1 MCIDCSKGKVA
12 RIIKAVIFD
21 MDGVL
26 IDSEPFIREA
36 AVKMFAE
43 HGVTVQPEDFLPFT
57 GAGED
62 RFIGGVAEKYDFQLD
77 PVRDKDRTYEFYGEI
92 VRGKLHPLPGV
103 HEFIERARAKG
114 LKLAVAS
121 AADRVKVEIN
131 LSEMG
136 ISHDTFDAVITGS
149 DVTHKKPDPEIFL
162 TAAAK
167 MGVEPAD
174 CLVCEDA
181 VNGVKAAKAAGMR
194 CLGIT
199 TSFSIDEL
207 GANWSAENLGEA
219 PDAVLDW

>member
-1 MCIDCSKGKVA
+1 L
-12 RIIKAVIFD
+12 IKAIIFD

-36 AVKMFAE
+36 AVRMFAE
-43 HGVTVQPEDFLPFT
+43 RGLTVQPEDFLPFT

-62 RFIGGVAEKYDFQLD
+62 RFIGGVAEKYGVVLDFEI
-77 PVRDKDRTYEFYGEI
+77 DKARTYENYGEI
-92 VRGKLHPLPGV
+92 VEGKLQPLPGV
-103 HEFIERARAKG
+103 HEFIAKARSRG

-121 AADRVKVEIN
+121 AADAVKVAIN
-131 LSEMG
+131 LREMG
-136 ISHDTFDAVITGS
+136 IPRDTFDAVVTGS

-162 TAAAK
+162 AAASK

-181 VNGVKAAKAAGMR
+181 VNGIKAARAAGMK

-199 TSFSIDEL
+199 TSFSVEEL
-207 GANWSAENLGEA
+207 QADWHAADLGEA
-219 PDAVLDW
+219 LSLSIEY

>member
-1 MCIDCSKGKVA
+1 
-12 RIIKAVIFD
+12 

-26 IDSEPFIREA
+26 IDSEPFIRA
-36 AVKMFAE
+36 AAIGMFAE
-43 HGVTVQPEDFLPFT
+43 KGLTVQPEDFMPFT

-62 RFIGGVAEKYDFQLD
+62 RFIGGVAEKYGFTLD
-77 PVRDKDRTYEFYGEI
+77 LEPDKARTYELYGEI

-103 HEFIERARAKG
+103 HEFIEKARKRG

-131 LSEMG
+131 LREIG
-136 ISHDTFDAVITGS
+136 ISRDMFDAVVTGS

-162 TAAAK
+162 TAAKK
-167 MGVEPAD
+167 MGVDAAN

-181 VNGVKAAKAAGMR
+181 VNGVMAANAAGMR

-199 TSFSIDEL
+199 TSFSPEEL
-207 GANWSAENLGEA
+207 GADWHEANLGEA
-219 PDAVLDW
+219 PEDLVFGV